1 MTQNFL
7 HKDREAI
14 RTPIVHVRKRRQHY
28 GTNLI
33 DAILSLMS
41 DFKAEQRISTID
53 FHRYKTDL
61 VLHFRIIHNT
71 KFSEIRRFN

>member
-14 RTPIVHVRKRRQHY
+14 RTPVVHVRKLRQHY
-28 GTNLI
+28 GISLII

-61 VLHFRIIHNT
+61 VLHFPHHT
-71 KFSEIRRFN
+71 

>member
-1 MTQNFL
+1 MSQNFL
-7 HKDREAI
+7 LKDQEAI
-14 RTPIVHVRKRRQHY
+14 RTAVVHVPKRCQHY
-28 GTNLI
+28 GTSLI

-61 VLHFRIIHNT
+61 VLHFPHHT
-71 KFSEIRRFN
+71 

>member
-28 GTNLI
+28 GTSLI

-61 VLHFRIIHNT
+61 VLHFPHHT
-71 KFSEIRRFN
+71 

>member
-14 RTPIVHVRKRRQHY
+14 RTPVVHVRKRRQHY
-28 GTNLI
+28 GTSLI

-41 DFKAEQRISTID
+41 DFKAEQRIST
-53 FHRYKTDL
+53 KTDL
-61 VLHFRIIHNT
+61 VLHFPHHT
-71 KFSEIRRFN
+71 